1 MILEGS
7 SWHAYQVRDRIFCG
21 GTDVLSAADPIDQKF
36 GIHFLFGCQ
45 TSATGLFVTQLAD
58 GIMVSNL
65 IPKISN
71 DMNIF

>member
-1 MILEGS
+1 M
-7 SWHAYQVRDRIFCG
+7 RDRIFCG
-21 GTDVLSAADPIDQKF
+21 GIDVLSAADPIDQTF

-65 IPKISN
+65 ITYLLIN
-71 DMNIF
+71 CLIF